1 MSTRHEATLHE
12 DEDEELR
19 QHIECMLKNK
29 YNSPHL
35 RPTTSPTS
43 PLLNTCHAI
52 SSHCR
57 NRITERM
64 TSLDYP
70 ASSSDEDGLTD
81 DMASTGDEIDDDALT
96 SLKSAGSAS
105 FADHLTVESE

>member
-1 MSTRHEATLHE
+1 
-12 DEDEELR
+12 
-19 QHIECMLKNK
+19 
-29 YNSPHL
+29 
-35 RPTTSPTS
+35 
-43 PLLNTCHAI
+43 
-52 SSHCR
+52 
-57 NRITERM
+57 M